1 MAVEDLREHIIAALP
16 LGREGE
22 GIRGSLPLPPR
33 QWGDLRN
40 RVTAVAE
47 TIERYAPGAPESIK
61 VEAGLRFFGWLRD
74 SPPAVER
81 LVSDT
86 GDTDDTLPARGQKLE
101 LDYSASPAGFRRS
114 GAMALL
120 SPWKIRH
127 AGVIG

>member
-1 MAVEDLREHIIAALP
+1 MAVGDLRQAILDALP
-16 LGREGE
+16 HEGE
-22 GIRGSLPLPPR
+22 VSGIRGSLPLPPR

-47 TIERYAPGAPESIK
+47 TVERYAPGAPESIK

-86 GDTDDTLPARGQKLE
+86 GDTDEQIPFRGQKLE
-101 LDYSASPAGFRRS
+101 LEFSASPAGFRRS